1 MNGHEKSCPSL
12 EFSPQL
18 LDKLRRFLQRNT
30 GLDGAF
36 WKYRRVKL
44 GKCFASTVSAVRQ
57 VQIKEHSGKP

>member
-1 MNGHEKSCPSL
+1 
-12 EFSPQL
+12 
-18 LDKLRRFLQRNT
+18 LQRNT